1 MATYRIELEQFEG
14 PLDLLLFFIRRDEL
28 DIYDIPIS
36 QITHEFLSYV
46 RLMEEIDLDGVGDFI
61 YMASILIGIKAQ
73 MLLPQPESAD
83 DGEPIDPRRE
93 LVERLLEYVRYKEA
107 AAELETRHDRR
118 HELFTRPEKAARDA
132 LQTDGAPRLT
142 NATVFRLISSLRS
155 VLTSEAITA
164 DPTHTVDR
172 VHYSVDEAREA
183 IRERLRQTE
192 RFSFIEALRY
202 EPRGQII
209 AHFLAVLEL
218 VRQGAIAIIDAPSR
232 TEFFVARPDADSS
245 TVAPSSTSSSSTA

>member
-36 QITHEFLSYV
+36 RITHEFLSYV

-73 MLLPQPESAD
+73 MLLPQSETAD
-83 DGEPIDPRRE
+83 DGEPVDPRRE

-107 AAELETRHDRR
+107 AAALETRHDRR
-118 HELFTRPEKAARDA
+118 HELFTRPEQAARAD
-132 LQTDGAPRLT
+132 LQADGAPRLT
-142 NATVFRLISSLRS
+142 NATVFRLIGSLRRL
-155 VLTSEAITA
+155 LTSEAIA
-164 DPTHTVDR
+164 QDPTHTVDR
-172 VHYSVDEAREA
+172 VHYSVDEARA
-183 IRERLRQTE
+183 AVRKRLQHTQY
-192 RFSFIEALRY
+192 FSFIEVLRH

-209 AHFLAVLEL
+209 AHFLAILEL

-232 TEFFVARPDADSS
+232 TEFFVARADA
-245 TVAPSSTSSSSTA
+245 APSAVPPSATSSPSTA

>member
-1 MATYRIELEQFEG
+1 M
-14 PLDLLLFFIRRDEL
+14 
-28 DIYDIPIS
+28 
-36 QITHEFLSYV
+36 
-46 RLMEEIDLDGVGDFI
+46 
-61 YMASILIGIKAQ
+61 
-73 MLLPQPESAD
+73 
-83 DGEPIDPRRE
+83 
-93 LVERLLEYVRYKEA
+93 
-107 AAELETRHDRR
+107 
-118 HELFTRPEKAARDA
+118 
-132 LQTDGAPRLT
+132 
-142 NATVFRLISSLRS
+142 
-155 VLTSEAITA
+155 LTSEAITA

-172 VHYSVDEAREA
+172 VHYSVDEARDV